1 MGYHFWVPLPVPRH
15 TGLRAGA
22 APASAVASS
31 AIALVLLAGC
41 APTPPDSSAPASIS
55 PSTPPSVP
63 SSPSPSPSASPSPS
77 PSAPADHADHADH
90 ADRADR
96 ADGSG
101 TARRTGGA
109 QLLLVTQADRDSVAL
124 VDPRD
129 RDGSAVVD
137 QITVGAAPWD
147 VAVHPESG
155 RAFVS
160 TARGVAVVDVATGE
174 RTALLGYRHRPREVA
189 YGEYRPGGL
198 GLAVSADGETVHV
211 AVSTGDEAF
220 LETIDVATGRVE
232 HSTPVGRRPFDVLIS
247 RDGNEV
253 YTVDHDGFTVT
264 VVDATTFD
272 ARAIEVAPFG
282 TEGGLASFEKPHYAV
297 LDPGGDLLLPY
308 QGRALARVDPG
319 SGEVTTSELGADTH
333 QHGVARAD
341 DGTLVVAG
349 NGPFGNA
356 ERGASIEVVSPDGD
370 STVLPTDRR
379 HETVAIWQDAGSVY
393 GVLAGGYTQ
402 DGAWDGMTV
411 VPLDPARDGT
421 DDSYEIRVPGR
432 PQAVVPVTLAS
443 RETSSHTT
451 PAEGTP

>member
-1 MGYHFWVPLPVPRH
+1 MGYHFGVPRPVPRRSSLS
-15 TGLRAGA
+15 TGSLVAAG
-22 APASAVASS
+22 VAC
-31 AIALVLLAGC
+31 VLLAGC
-41 APTPPDSSAPASIS
+41 APDAPAAGSAEAS
-55 PSTPPSVP
+55 GPSARPST
-63 SSPSPSPSASPSPS
+63 SPSPAAPSPLTTDGDS
-77 PSAPADHADHADH
+77 TEP
-90 ADRADR
+90 ADRAGDP
-96 ADGSG
+96 
-101 TARRTGGA
+101 

-137 QITVGAAPWD
+137 EITVGAAPWD

-160 TARGVAVVDVATGE
+160 TALGVAVVDVATGE
-174 RTALLGYRHRPREVA
+174 RTRLLDYRHRPREVA

-198 GLAVSADGETVHV
+198 GLAVSADGRTVHV
-211 AVSTGDEAF
+211 AVSTGGEAF
-220 LETIDVATGRVE
+220 LETIDVGTGRVE
-232 HSTPVGRRPFDVLIS
+232 RSTPVGRRPFDVLLS
-247 RDGNEV
+247 HDGREV
-253 YTVDHDGFTVT
+253 YTIDHDGFTVT
-264 VVDATTFD
+264 VVDTTTFD

-308 QGRALARVDPG
+308 QGRALARVDPV
-319 SGEVTTSELGADTH
+319 SGEVTTSALGADTH

-341 DGTLVVAG
+341 DGTLVLAG

-356 ERGASIEVVSPDGD
+356 GGGASIEVVSPEGG
-370 STVLPTDRR
+370 STVLPTKRR
-379 HETVAIWQDAGSVY
+379 HETAAIWQDADKTY

-411 VPLDPARDGT
+411 VPLDAALGGT

-432 PQAVVPVTLAS
+432 PQAVVPVTLPH
-443 RETSSHTT
+443 R
-451 PAEGTP
+451 EGTP